1 MRNQKRL
8 LQLLRDN
15 AQRPPQ
21 GLRMEQAAEGAA
33 ATLYLYDIIDPWWG
47 VSAAEVV
54 KQLAGLAGQAVNLR
68 INSPGGDVFEARAMA
83 AAIAQHGNVTAWVD
97 GVAASAATY
106 VATAAKQV
114 NIAEGAFFMIH
125 EAWTFAYGNKRD
137 LTDTA
142 ALLDKVD
149 QSIVADYVRKTGKA
163 TDEIAAWMAAETW
176 FTAQEAKDNGFAD
189 AIFAGPE
196 ATASASTTSW
206 NLSAFEHAP
215 KAAAQ
220 KPQKTQ
226 ADIDAMREPLRSQA
240 ERRLRLLLPNA

>member
-1 MRNQKRL
+1 MHKRL

-15 AQRPPQ
+15 AQRETK
-21 GLRMEQAAEGAA
+21 GLRMETTDEAV
-33 ATLYLYDIIDPWWG
+33 TLYLYDVIDAYWG
-47 VSAAEVV
+47 VSAEEIV
-54 KQLAGLAGQAVNLR
+54 KQIAALKGTPTHLR
-68 INSPGGDVFEARAMA
+68 INSPGGDVFEGRAMA

-97 GVAASAATY
+97 GLAASAATY
-106 VATAAKQV
+106 VATAARQV

-125 EAWTFAYGNKRD
+125 DAWTFAYGNKRD
-137 LTDTA
+137 LIDTA

-163 TDEIAAWMAAETW
+163 ADEIAAWMAAETW

-189 AIFAGPE
+189 AVFAGPE
-196 ATASASTTSW
+196 ANASTW

-215 KAAAQ
+215 QAATQ
-220 KPQKTQ
+220 KPQPTQ
-226 ADIDAMREPLRSQA
+226 ADIEAQREPLRAQS